1 MVSLLNVYEISR
13 NLVMLLCYN
22 LQIVCQLAE
31 RKRKELRKV
40 YPGLTCFRDG
50 VRQIPIESIPGVL
63 ESGWKPTPE
72 K

>member
-1 MVSLLNVYEISR
+1 VIIDNMSAVF
-13 NLVMLLCYN
+13 
-22 LQIVCQLAE
+22 QIVRQLAE
-31 RKRKELRKV
+31 RKRRELRKV

>member
-1 MVSLLNVYEISR
+1 LYLLNQYKFFGIG
-13 NLVMLLCYN
+13 
-22 LQIVCQLAE
+22 LQIVRQLAE
-31 RKRKELRKV
+31 KKRKDLRKV

>member
-1 MVSLLNVYEISR
+1 MFYLLAY
-13 NLVMLLCYN
+13 LLYKFVEPVAAV
-22 LQIVCQLAE
+22 LQIVRQLAE
-31 RKRKELRKV
+31 KKRKELRKV

-63 ESGWKPTPE
+63 ESGWKSTPE